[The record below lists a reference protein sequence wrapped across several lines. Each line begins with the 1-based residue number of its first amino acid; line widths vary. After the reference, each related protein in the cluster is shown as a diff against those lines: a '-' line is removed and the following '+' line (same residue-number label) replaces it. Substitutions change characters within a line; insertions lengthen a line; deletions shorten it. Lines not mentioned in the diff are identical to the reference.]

1 MKKTP
6 VFGIMLAVIVYL
18 AMFLLGATTGLIHPA
33 CFGYAGTF
41 LPLLFAF
48 AYYYTAANMRCF
60 GAAALLNGFVL
71 IVALIMGEGNP
82 PLIIGMLLF
91 AAIAEIIRMRSG
103 YDTRKGVRRSFIP
116 FAFSFY
122 AYSAHWWTDPEGTL
136 TAAVEEM
143 SAGYADKVRPIIENI
158 PVRILMLALTV
169 PVAVLAI
176 RLAEKARK
184 KQAAKL
190 K

>member
-103 YDTRKGVRRSFIP
+103 
-116 FAFSFY
+116 
-122 AYSAHWWTDPEGTL
+122 
-136 TAAVEEM
+136 
-143 SAGYADKVRPIIENI
+143 
-158 PVRILMLALTV
+158 
-169 PVAVLAI
+169 
-176 RLAEKARK
+176 
-184 KQAAKL
+184 
-190 K
+190 